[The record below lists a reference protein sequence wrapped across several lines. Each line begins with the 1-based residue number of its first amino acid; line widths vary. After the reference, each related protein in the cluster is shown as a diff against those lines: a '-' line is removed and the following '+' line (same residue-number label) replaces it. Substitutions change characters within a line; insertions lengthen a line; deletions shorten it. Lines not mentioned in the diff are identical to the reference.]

1 MCFLFAPRS
10 FILVLI
16 VFALFLQMMPGS
28 GMAQERAVQVST
40 GRFEPGKAHIYLMP
54 ELKAGQTVYVYGAN
68 RSGNFDPF
76 VALANPELDEATL
89 AETFEQ
95 RVVKARKEGRDPLIV
110 VPKVADEFFLAW
122 DDDDG
127 KGHAAALEYTIAS
140 DGDYKL
146 LVGGSPFSP
155 GQGEFTLTVGLNA
168 PEVLEGISQ
177 PTQDN
182 IAMLIR
188 VGMSDQATFAVQEL
202 TANITKKTPDRFY
215 ALQDVEA
222 GDSFYAYVEAASG
235 DLKPILRL
243 VDFGGKLVGSGNM
256 GGTDTHAGLQY
267 TFAEQGTDYLL
278 WVESCCEGKTLTTGA
293 YRLQLGLNAPGVLEA
308 GGAEATVPKVLE
320 EPIEVKVGIQM
331 DQITGVDQKAENFG
345 VVSTLRMEWRDRK
358 LAFNP
363 DSCNCRFK
371 TFHGNSF
378 AQFAT
383 ANHTIWPEYMLF
395 NQQGRRATHN
405 LTAVVFSDGNVIL
418 IERFSV
424 TLQAPDFN
432 FTKFPFDTQKF
443 FIRVRSVFPDKFFV
457 FSNPEELSSV
467 GTQLGEEEWVIKEWS
482 TEVETI
488 EGNSQYSFR
497 FLSNRH
503 LTFYVVRFF
512 APVLIIILVSWF
524 TFFLKDYGK
533 RVDVASANL
542 LIFIAFNFT
551 ISNSLPRLGYLTL
564 MDVILVSTFIITALV
579 VMLNVWLKRM
589 EVTRGESTANN
600 IDKYSIWLYPLLYLA
615 GFVIIGYL
623 FAGPGGP

>member
-1 MCFLFAPRS
+1 M
-10 FILVLI
+10 LVVL
-16 VFALFLQMMPGS
+16 ALLLQMMPGL
-28 GMAQERAVQVST
+28 GMAQEPAVQVST
-40 GRFEPGKAHIYLMP
+40 GRYEPGKAHTYLMS
-54 ELKAGQTVYVYGAN
+54 ELKAGQTVTVYGEN

-76 VALANPELDEATL
+76 LALASTKLDQAALIEI
-89 AETFEQ
+89 FEQ
-95 RVVKARKEGRDPLIV
+95 QVDKALKEGKDPLIV
-110 VPKVADEFFLAW
+110 IPKVADEFFLAW

-127 KGHAAALEYTIAS
+127 KGHAAALEYTIAA

-146 LVGGSPFSP
+146 LVFGSPFSP

-168 PEVLEGISQ
+168 PEVLEGVSQ
-177 PTQDN
+177 PTRDN
-182 IAMLIR
+182 IAKLIG
-188 VGMSDQATFAVQEL
+188 VGMGDREAFAVQDL
-202 TANITKKTPDRFY
+202 TGNITKKITDRFY
-215 ALQDVEA
+215 ALKDVEA

-243 VDFGGKLVGSGNM
+243 EDFGGKLVGSGNA
-256 GGTDTHAGLQY
+256 GGTDTRAGLQY
-267 TFAEQGTDYLL
+267 KFAEQGTDYVL
-278 WVESCCEGKTLTTGA
+278 WVESCCEGETLTTGA

-308 GGAEATVPKVLE
+308 GGAQTTVPKVLE

-345 VVSTLRMEWRDRK
+345 VVSTLRMEWQDRK

-371 TFHGNSF
+371 TFHGNGF
-378 AQFAT
+378 AKFIT
-383 ANHTIWPEYMLF
+383 AKHAIWPEYMLF

-405 LTAVVFSDGNVIL
+405 LTTVVFADGNVIL
-418 IERFSV
+418 IERFSA

-432 FTKFPFDTQKF
+432 FTVFPFDTQKF
-443 FIRVRSVFPDKFFV
+443 FIRLRSVFPDEFFI
-457 FSNPEELSSV
+457 FSNPEQLSSV

-482 TEVETI
+482 TEVESI
-488 EGNSQYSFR
+488 DNKSQYSFR

-503 LTFYVVRFF
+503 LTFYIVRFF
-512 APVLIIILVSWF
+512 TPVLIIIFVSWF

-542 LIFIAFNFT
+542 LLFIAFNFT

-564 MDVILVSTFIITALV
+564 MDIILMSTFIVTALV

-589 EVTRGESTANN
+589 EVTRGESTAQA

-615 GFVIIGYL
+615 GFSIIGYL
-623 FAGPGGP
+623 FAGLGGP